1 MRRTFT
7 VFLTAVMFS
16 LLLPNCATIV
26 TPSSYPLA
34 INCNPPGSKVEIV
47 DKHGVTV
54 FMGTTP
60 TTLKL
65 KAGAGFFSPA
75 RYTVYFFND
84 GYDQTVV
91 SINARLDGW
100 YFGNILIG
108 GFLGML
114 IIDPATGAMW
124 KIDERV
130 LNVDLVPNN
139 QQVLNIIDI
148 KDLPEE
154 YKDHLVKITE

>member
-1 MRRTFT
+1 
-7 VFLTAVMFS
+7 
-16 LLLPNCATIV
+16 
-26 TPSSYPLA
+26 
-34 INCNPPGSKVEIV
+34 
-47 DKHGVTV
+47 
-54 FMGTTP
+54 
-60 TTLKL
+60 
-65 KAGAGFFSPA
+65 
-75 RYTVYFFND
+75 
-84 GYDQTVV
+84 
-91 SINARLDGW
+91 
-100 YFGNILIG
+100 
-108 GFLGML
+108 ML

>member
-1 MRRTFT
+1 MRRTFI
-7 VFLTAVMFS
+7 VFLTAIVFS
-16 LLLPNCATIV
+16 LLLPNCATIF
-26 TPSSYPLA
+26 TRSSYPVAL
-34 INCNPPGSKVEIV
+34 NSNPTGAKIEIV
-47 DKHGVTV
+47 DKKGVTV

-75 RYTVYFFND
+75 RYTIYFFSD
-84 GYDQTVV
+84 GYDQSAV

-100 YFGNILIG
+100 YFGNLLIG

-130 LNVDLVPNN
+130 VNVDLMPND

-148 KDLPEE
+148 NNLPEQ
-154 YKDHLVKITE
+154 YKEHLVKISE